1 MRKAL
6 VRALAVETHENW
18 LATSLA
24 EQEEG
29 AAASGMITPKPGPVW
44 PPARHRQD
52 RFARAFGGGL
62 RGAPASLDRG
72 CARRPLRTQVGT
84 EKRCFDRTKN
94 LTVDA
99 ETNRTNR
106 VQLANV
112 TVTIPGE

>member
-1 MRKAL
+1 VRKAL

-44 PPARHRQD
+44 PRARHRQD

-72 CARRPLRTQVGT
+72 CARRPSEPRSGRRNGASIEQ
-84 EKRCFDRTKN
+84 RN
-94 LTVDA
+94 
-99 ETNRTNR
+99 
-106 VQLANV
+106 
-112 TVTIPGE
+112 